1 MNQAMIDPAP
11 TRPRIASL
19 DVIRGIAVM
28 GIFSVNVVAFAM
40 IFPAYMNPGAYGGYR
55 GENFAIWLANYVII
69 DGKMRALFSMLFG
82 ASMLLVIERAEAA
95 GQSAKSVH
103 YRRMIV
109 LLLFGLLHFYVI
121 WFGDILALYAL
132 IGMVAFLF
140 RKRAT
145 KTMLVW
151 ATTLLLLTTL
161 MFSGA
166 SYQLRQFDIAAHAPT
181 AAAKDI
187 KQWNGMAG
195 FAVQSEAKNV
205 EETRIALGPLGERAK
220 HMLTERGAE
229 PIVSALGFGLPTLAL
244 MLFGMAG
251 YRSGFLTGDWSLVRY
266 RRIAIWTLGIGAL
279 ATLGLGLWVASS
291 NFYIPLIMFA
301 FLGLGG
307 PIQLAMAFGY
317 AALIILLA
325 RGGGRLAGRFAA
337 VGRTAFTNYLGTS
350 IVATLIFYGDG
361 LGLFG
366 KVSRFEAWLVV
377 PFVWALML
385 LWSKPWLDRFRY
397 GPFEWAWRSLARWEL
412 QPMRKSAPLNVSAE
426 SAPAPVEA
434 L

>member
-1 MNQAMIDPAP
+1 MTNTTSA
-11 TRPRIASL
+11 TTSERITSL
-19 DVIRGIAVM
+19 DIIRGIAVM
-28 GIFSVNVVAFAM
+28 GIFSVNVIAFAM
-40 IFPAYMNPGAYGGYR
+40 IFPAYMNPRAYGGWH
-55 GENFAIWLANYVII
+55 GENLAIWLANYVII

-95 GQSAKSVH
+95 GRSARSVH

-121 WFGDILALYAL
+121 WFGDILVLYAL

-145 KTMLVW
+145 KTMLIW
-151 ATTLLLLTTL
+151 AASLFVVTTL

-166 SYQLRQFDIAAHAPT
+166 SYQLRQFDIAAHAP
-181 AAAKDI
+181 AATAKDI

-195 FAVQSEAKNV
+195 FAVKSEAKNA
-205 EETRIALGPLGERAK
+205 EETRIALGPVGERAV
-220 HMLTERGAE
+220 HMVTERGTE
-229 PIVSALGFGLPTLAL
+229 PFGSALGFGLPTLAL

-251 YRSGFLTGDWSLVRY
+251 YRSGFLTGDWSRERY
-266 RRIAIWTLGIGAL
+266 RQIAMWTLGSGGL
-279 ATLGLGLWVASS
+279 ATLALGLWVASS
-291 NFYIPLIMFA
+291 NFYIPLILFA
-301 FLGLGG
+301 FLALGG

-325 RGGGRLAGRFAA
+325 RGGGWLADRIAA

-350 IVATLIFYGDG
+350 IVAALIFYGDG

-366 KVSRFEAWLVV
+366 KLSRFEAWLVV
-377 PFVWALML
+377 PLVWALML
-385 LWSKPWLDRFRY
+385 LWSKSWLDRFRY
-397 GPFEWAWRSLARWEL
+397 GPFEWAWRSLARWEV
-412 QPMRKSAPLNVSAE
+412 QPMRKPMTSVAAAVAG
-426 SAPAPVEA
+426 
-434 L
+434 